1 MSEESHTMTSKHD
14 GFEEFRDLEPEY
26 LEEVDQTVYD
36 GIVQHACETAIEEM
50 VNTGQLSELFKMF
63 AEVIPK
69 IQKKEFNESS
79 RTETDVTPV

>member
-1 MSEESHTMTSKHD
+1 MTSKHD

-26 LEEVDQTVYD
+26 SEEVDQTVYD

-79 RTETDVTPV
+79 RTGTDVTPV

>member
-1 MSEESHTMTSKHD
+1 MTSKHD
-14 GFEEFRDLEPEY
+14 GFEEFRDSEPEY
-26 LEEVDQTVYD
+26 SEEVDQTVYD